1 VRYATV
7 QFSDD
12 GTMTDVLPYLEW
24 LGAHADELPPGA
36 RAFALDPEH
45 YDFSHEWC
53 PRSASFD
60 RMSTRYT
67 DDGVVVT
74 LVLAAWG
81 GAPPEFVLRYD
92 GVSHVE
98 LDGDHGGFPRSGL
111 LVDEL
116 LPHAD
121 GVSHELVLRSGTIT
135 VVARDL
141 TAGWRGKAGP
151 ESPRAPA
158 TSPSE
163 LNLATAVWH
172 LKHRRRMFV
181 MDDSFHSLAAF
192 LGGFDLAGER
202 LLRDFSPWLSERLGV
217 SGANIVWDHHI
228 LRSVLPPD
236 RKHVRQRDLTVEE
249 DTAACT
255 LALDMLSAFLAERG
269 EIVK

>member
-60 RMSTRYT
+60 RMSTRFT

-81 GAPPEFVLRYD
+81 GARPEFVLRYD

-135 VVARDL
+135 VV
-141 TAGWRGKAGP
+141 
-151 ESPRAPA
+151 RA
-158 TSPSE
+158 T
-163 LNLATAVWH
+163 
-172 LKHRRRMFV
+172 
-181 MDDSFHSLAAF
+181 
-192 LGGFDLAGER
+192 
-202 LLRDFSPWLSERLGV
+202 
-217 SGANIVWDHHI
+217 
-228 LRSVLPPD
+228 
-236 RKHVRQRDLTVEE
+236 
-249 DTAACT
+249 
-255 LALDMLSAFLAERG
+255 
-269 EIVK
+269 